1 VQQAVVSTVKDAS
14 GRDQHLVAY
23 VVPTAAE
30 TNGNGSKHGA
40 ARLTSAELN
49 HFASQKLPAFMTP
62 SAFVFLPAFPL
73 TPSGKVDRRAL
84 PTPDLDSLERAGRRD
99 LVAPR
104 TPTEEMIAA
113 IWRKLLQLEQVG
125 IDENFFDLGGHSIM
139 ATQVASRM
147 QKAFGVEIPVLA
159 LFEQHTIAGL
169 ANLVDA
175 KILEQTSDNLL
186 ARLLAEVDVLSSN
199 EVKQQLARQ

>member
-1 VQQAVVSTVKDAS
+1 
-14 GRDQHLVAY
+14 
-23 VVPTAAE
+23 
-30 TNGNGSKHGA
+30 
-40 ARLTSAELN
+40 
-49 HFASQKLPAFMTP
+49 
-62 SAFVFLPAFPL
+62 
-73 TPSGKVDRRAL
+73 
-84 PTPDLDSLERAGRRD
+84 
-99 LVAPR
+99 
-104 TPTEEMIAA
+104 
-113 IWRKLLQLEQVG
+113 
-125 IDENFFDLGGHSIM
+125 M